1 MKSFKKALRGIAMS
15 LLVLAFSY
23 NSIAQKSDRV
33 ITTEEQKTILDKAFV
48 LLKANYIFPNTVNV
62 MEREIYKKLSTG
74 AYAKFTSVEDFL
86 KNINADLERS
96 GNDRHIDIFYDP
108 SRVKQIDAE
117 AKNEDSKPVYD
128 PRFLL
133 RAKYENYMVRK
144 AERLEGNVGYLK
156 FNAFVDPELSKP
168 TLTAAMNFISNSSAL
183 IIDLRQNG
191 GGDSRTLSFLLN
203 YFLPDSTLVSQRRSR
218 MNKEIRNMYI
228 EKDPAVKKI
237 AKDVPVYIL
246 TSKRTSSAAEAFA
259 YTLQAFKRGIV
270 VGDTTN
276 GEANPGYLFSLNKE
290 MYMMIPAFESTN
302 AVTKTNWQGKG
313 VVPDIKLA
321 ADKAHL
327 MAQAKAYEQL
337 ATTTGVAENKIMYEW
352 MATGLLAEVAPFS
365 VSENDLKLFA
375 GNYAD
380 NLQISFADGKLFHER
395 TSGTNGKRKMIPIK
409 ENLFGVEGYPF
420 FRVHFVKNA
429 RGQVTA
435 LQGLYDDGK
444 NDESKKL

>member
-1 MKSFKKALRGIAMS
+1 MS
-15 LLVLAFSY
+15 LLILTSSY
-23 NSIAQKSDRV
+23 NSIAQKRDRA
-33 ITTEEQKTILDKAFV
+33 ITTEEQKAIIDKAFV
-48 LLKANYIFPNTVNV
+48 LLNANYIFPNKVNI
-62 MEREIYKKLSTG
+62 MEKDIYKKLSAG

-86 KNINADLERS
+86 KNINADIEKLS
-96 GNDRHIDIFYDP
+96 NDRHVEIYHDP
-108 SRVKQIDAE
+108 IRVKQIDAE
-117 AKNEDSKPVYD
+117 AKNGDSKPVYD
-128 PRFLL
+128 PRFLQ
-133 RAKYENYMVRK
+133 RAKYENFMVRK

-168 TLTAAMNFISNSSAL
+168 TLTAAMHFISNSSAL

-191 GGDSRTLSFLLN
+191 GGDSRALSFLLN

-218 MNKEIRNMYI
+218 MNNEITNMYI
-228 EKDPAVKKI
+228 TKDPAIKKI
-237 AKDVPVYIL
+237 EKDVPVYLL

-259 YTLQAFKRGIV
+259 YTLQAFKRGVV

-276 GEANPGYLFSLNKE
+276 GEANAGYLFSLNNE

-302 AVTKTNWQGKG
+302 AITKTNWQGKG

-337 ATTTGVAENKIMYEW
+337 ALTTEVAENKTMYEW
-352 MATGLLAEVAPFS
+352 MATGLVAEVQPF
-365 VSENDLKLFA
+365 VINENDIKIFA

-380 NLQISFADGKLFHER
+380 NLKISFADGKLFYER

-420 FRVHFVKNA
+420 FRVHFVKNSK
-429 RGQVTA
+429 GQVTS